1 MAVMFPVSGGFYM
14 YAIRFVD
21 PSFGFATAWT
31 YVLSWVTT
39 LPLELIVCAITIR
52 YWDSETST
60 GVWIAVFLAVIILLN
75 VFGVL
80 GYAGLS
86 CFKLSSVL
94 VFMIIAVVL
103 VCGGGPST
111 GRYNAYW
118 GARLWYD
125 PGAFKNGFKGFCSVF
140 VTGKVCPES
149 ALHKFLS

>member
-31 YVLSWVTT
+31 YFLSWATT
-39 LPLELIVCAITIR
+39 LPLELTVCAITIR

-60 GVWIAVFLAVIILLN
+60 GVWIAVFLAVLILLN

-80 GYAGLS
+80 GYAEEGFWAS

-94 VFMIIAVVL
+94 VFMTIAVVL
-103 VCGGGPST
+103 VW
-111 GRYNAYW
+111 R
-118 GARLWYD
+118 R
-125 PGAFKNGFKGFCSVF
+125 AFYR
-140 VTGKVCPES
+140 P
-149 ALHKFLS
+149 L